1 MSQEQLVAMA
11 EGVAAAFAA
20 AAAVLLICGWPWR
33 RPGRALASAG
43 VVVGT
48 GLGFY
53 AGYLLTCPPPRFPP
67 REAQDRFLVVL
78 FPAVLAVE
86 FWTALYH
93 RARWLVWLLRAVLA
107 ACSARVL
114 VHASSYLTD
123 LSGPGTA
130 EWTPAE
136 AFLKL
141 GCSSAAL
148 LSVWAL
154 VGGLMPR
161 APGRSVP
168 LALALT
174 CGGAALVVM
183 LSGYAGGML
192 GLPLAAAL
200 AGVAI
205 ASLLLP
211 SETDLSG
218 TVGPGVVGLFSL
230 LLIAHFFSSLRVS
243 HAVLLFAAPLAC
255 WLSELRPFRR
265 ARPWLRGLVRVL
277 AVAVPVTL
285 VLVQAGQKFA
295 EDSGPKSGE
304 NEPSADDYSNFTP

>member
-11 EGVAAAFAA
+11 EGVVAAFAA
-20 AAAVLLICGWPWR
+20 AAAVLLLCGWPWR
-33 RPGRALASAG
+33 WRGGTLVSVGA
-43 VVVGT
+43 VVGL

-53 AGYLLTCPPPRFPP
+53 AGCYLACPPPRFPP

-86 FWTALYH
+86 LWAALFH
-93 RARWLVWLLRAVLA
+93 RPPWLIWLLRAVVA

-114 VHASSYLTD
+114 LHDSSYLTD

-136 AFLKL
+136 AFLRL
-141 GCSSAAL
+141 AILAAAL
-148 LSVWAL
+148 LAVWAL
-154 VGGLMPR
+154 LGGLMSR
-161 APGRSVP
+161 VRGRSVP

-205 ASLLLP
+205 GSRVSP
-211 SETDLSG
+211 RDTDLSG

-255 WLSELRPFRR
+255 WLPEVRPF
-265 ARPWLRGLVRVL
+265 ARLGPRVRGLVRVL
-277 AVAVPVTL
+277 AVAVPVAFI
-285 VLVQAGQKFA
+285 LVQAGQKFA
-295 EDSGPKSGE
+295 EASGPKADE
-304 NEPSADDYSNFTP
+304 NAPSADDYSNFTP